1 MKLKKFLHYR
11 ILILFFLII
20 LSVVW
25 ISPGKQDGVLI
36 KDVSLNS
43 SSFDAGITINTE
55 LKPKQRELITAIDSR
70 EIKNLSDYYEA
81 ISKYSENSTFRIITN
96 KKEYPVYLN
105 KELGL
110 TVSEPPSSNLVEGLD
125 LKGGTRVILTTEEP
139 VSKEQFPDLIR
150 IIEKRLNGF
159 GIKDVSVR
167 ASGNEYIIVE
177 IAGASETEVK
187 KLVAQQGK
195 FEAKINNETVFV
207 GGKEDIVFVC
217 KDDGTCAGIRD
228 CQDTSQGSQCTFEFR
243 IGLSDKA
250 AKKHAN
256 ITSKLDVQIS
266 PEGQEYLSSPLE
278 LYLDDN
284 LMDTLQI
291 SSSLKG
297 LEAKDIVISG
307 PGFGNNEKDA
317 IKNALKNMNNL
328 QTILITG
335 SLPVKLN
342 IAKIDPISS
351 LRGESLVKEALT
363 AGFVA
368 LLMVA
373 LVIFIR
379 YRKLKISIPMVIFS
393 SSEFL
398 MILGFFALIG
408 YNLDLATI
416 VGIIASVGTGVDDL
430 IILTDEALKGSQIS
444 SLDWKTK
451 IKKAFFVIMVAYF
464 VTVAAM
470 LPLIWTGAGLLTG
483 FAIATIAGV
492 TIGVFVARPAYAK
505 FIEVLLHDE

>member
-11 ILILFFLII
+11 ILILLFLIL

-25 ISPGKQDGVLI
+25 ISPGKQEGVMI

-43 SSFDAGITINTE
+43 SAYDAGITINTE
-55 LKPKQRELITAIDSR
+55 LKPKQRELITAIDSQKIITL
-70 EIKNLSDYYEA
+70 EDYYSV
-81 ISKYSENSTFRIITN
+81 ISKYKENSTFRIITN

-110 TVSEPPSSNLVEGLD
+110 KVEEPPYSNLVEGLD
-125 LKGGTRVILTTEEP
+125 LKGGTRVILTAEEP
-139 VSKEQFPDLIR
+139 VGKEQFPDLVR
-150 IIEKRLNGF
+150 ILEKRLNGF

-187 KLVAQQGK
+187 KLVEQQGK
-195 FEAKINNETVFV
+195 FEAKINNETVFI

-228 CQDTSQGSQCTFEFR
+228 CQDTTQGSQCTFEFR

-250 AKKHAN
+250 AKKHASV
-256 ITSKLDVQIS
+256 TSKLDVNIS
-266 PEGQEYLSSPLE
+266 SYGQEYLSSPLE

-297 LEAKDIVISG
+297 MEAKDIVISG
-307 PGFGNNEKDA
+307 PGTGANEKDA
-317 IKNALKNMNNL
+317 IKNAIANMNNL

-444 SLDWKTK
+444 SLDWKSK

-464 VTVAAM
+464 VVVAAM

-492 TIGVFVARPAYAK
+492 TIGVFIARPAYAK
-505 FIEVLLHDE
+505 FIEILLHEE